1 MIIRKQE
8 EYNKEPIICFSRVN
22 VYGKVVSEALQGQ
35 NYFNKTAASLR
46 GI

>member
-8 EYNKEPIICFSRVN
+8 EYNKEPIICFSRDN
-22 VYGKVVSEALQGQ
+22 VYGKVVSDVLQGQ
-35 NYFNKTAASLR
+35 NYFNETPASLL

>member
-8 EYNKEPIICFSRVN
+8 EYNKEPIICFLRVN

-35 NYFNKTAASLR
+35 NYFNKTASSPP